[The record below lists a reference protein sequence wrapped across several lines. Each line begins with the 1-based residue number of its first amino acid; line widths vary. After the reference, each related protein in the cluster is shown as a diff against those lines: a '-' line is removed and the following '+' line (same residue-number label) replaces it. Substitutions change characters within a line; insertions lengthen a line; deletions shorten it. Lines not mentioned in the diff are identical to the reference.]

1 MLSVVTPCGLVVKES
16 HILILATAQR
26 FNGPESNF
34 VPIHFPWFSR
44 ILNAGT
50 KGRSICVFY
59 NPSRWKVQGPQ
70 SEVLMLVLELK
81 MLW

>member
-1 MLSVVTPCGLVVKES
+1 MFSVVTPCGLVVKVS

-34 VPIHFPWFSR
+34 VPIYFPWFSWV
-44 ILNAGT
+44 LNADI

-59 NPSRWKVQGPQ
+59 NPSREKVQGPQ
-70 SEVLMLVLELK
+70 SAVLMFVLELK
-81 MLW
+81 ML